1 MYSNNLIISILEYI
15 DINLNSKITI
25 EDLEHKFYYNRYYIM
40 KLFKKELNITI
51 ADYINKYRIYNSL
64 TDLSTNDKI
73 IKIALKNGFYSLEY
87 YSEVFKREIGIS
99 PRDYRNII
107 SSYYNKKADIISNIV
122 NITNTIEKINKY
134 KQNKKRDILPVKKL
148 SIWN

>member
-107 SSYYNKKADIISNIV
+107 LSYYNKKADIISNIV